1 MAGATV
7 ATWVKV
13 RTKSGVTARPIS
25 HKYEGGAD
33 YEKGQIITQSEYE
46 AIKANRT
53 EKKPTIA
60 GKLAENVRTVAA
72 EIVDTM
78 PTGQKKS
85 RFSQL
90 IDDLDELNR
99 QDIKDTSQLLGVT
112 AKLVVMTEKYTGL
125 KPREIA
131 TQAALPPAN
140 KPERKGGSRFG
151 NLISDIEDT
160 QKASIKADAKLLGAA
175 ASLYDT
181 MDKISK
187 NQTPKKLSPSSD
199 RPALKP
205 SKKPKK

>member
-13 RTKSGVTARPIS
+13 RTKTGLTSRPIS
-25 HKYEGGAD
+25 HKYEGGAGF
-33 YEKGQIITQSEYE
+33 EKGQVITQSEYE

-53 EKKPTIA
+53 EKTPTMA

-78 PTGQKKS
+78 PTGERKS
-85 RFSQL
+85 RFSKL
-90 IDDLDELNR
+90 IDDLDELNQ
-99 QDIKDTSQLLGVT
+99 QDLKNSAQLLGIT
-112 AKLVVMTEKYTGL
+112 AKLAAITEKYTGL

-160 QKASIKADAKLLGAA
+160 HKASNKNDAKLLGAA